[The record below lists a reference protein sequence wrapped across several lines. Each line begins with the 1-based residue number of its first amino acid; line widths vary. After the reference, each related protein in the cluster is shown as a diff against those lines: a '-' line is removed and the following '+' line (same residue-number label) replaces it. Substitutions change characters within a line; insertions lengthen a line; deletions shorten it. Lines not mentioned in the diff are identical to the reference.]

1 MYCIEQQNM
10 KNEEHANFPRAGFVR
25 RLGALGYDFLVG
37 SAVYAVAHFCA
48 FGVIAVAANYIP
60 GLCQDNH
67 DIQKCLIES
76 KFYTGYLFAVVGF
89 FFVWFWSH
97 GGQTLGMRA
106 WRLKIQRMDGNTISM
121 FQAVIR
127 LCTAF
132 LGLGNLWLLSRN
144 SEGMSLPDRMS
155 GSEMVVLSPEANR
168 IKHWD
173 QL

>member
-1 MYCIEQQNM
+1 M

-37 SAVYAVAHFCA
+37 SAVYAVAHFIG
-48 FGVIAVAANYIP
+48 FIAVGVAANYMP
-60 GLCQDNH
+60 QVCQDNH
-67 DIQKCLIES
+67 DIQQCLIQS
-76 KFYTGYLFAVVGF
+76 KVYSGYLLAVVGF

-144 SEGMSLPDRMS
+144 SEGMSLQDRMS
-155 GSEMVVLSPEANR
+155 GSEMVVLSSAANR
-168 IKHWD
+168 IKNWD